1 MDEYFTINEC
11 VKWLFDNEYSNDGLD
26 YTYQYIARCIREFI
40 EVDNLS
46 TESFEQ
52 EQNESQNNR
61 QINMYTY
68 MKSLEPHLG
77 DFKIQIRVSDENGTH
92 YTTDTSV
99 HPMSYA
105 KTKPG
110 EPRYL
115 MNKSFI
121 RALDFYLENSD
132 SNSSSELEN
141 SDSNSSSEIVFKSS
155 DDIFKEIKDLDR
167 EQLISYV
174 DMFIKGLLREIKI
187 DMFESLVVLRRQE
200 MTRLNLVLD
209 RYRLSVNSP
218 TDEIIDQFN
227 FLMNIAQNEPLIW
240 DTLFNK
246 FKVTIQRDIR
256 SDQNFEHN
264 KDPYSKRMNRFLRD
278 FDKIYN
284 SRPDDEE
291 YVLLKNEELT
301 KKLEKALKKRAFRKY
316 IRYFYIQSHKLRNKM
331 NEEIKGQIES

>member
-1 MDEYFTINEC
+1 MTSMDEYLTIDDC

-26 YTYQYIARCIREFI
+26 YTYQHIARCIREFI

-46 TESFEQ
+46 KESFEQ

-68 MKSLEPHLG
+68 MKSFERVLG
-77 DFKIQIRVSDENGTH
+77 DFKIKINVTDENETY

-99 HPMSYA
+99 SPSCYT
-105 KTKPG
+105 KTKAG
-110 EPRYL
+110 VSRYL
-115 MNKSFI
+115 VNESFI
-121 RALDFYLENSD
+121 RALDFY
-132 SNSSSELEN
+132 LEN

-174 DMFIKGLLREIKI
+174 DMFIEDLLIEIRI
-187 DMFESLVVLRRQE
+187 DMFKSLVGLRRQE
-200 MTRLNLVLD
+200 MARLNLVLD

-218 TDEIIDQFN
+218 TDKIIDQCN
-227 FLMNIAQNEPLIW
+227 FFMNIAKNEPLIW

-264 KDPYSKRMNRFLRD
+264 KNPYSKRMNRFLRD
-278 FDKIYN
+278 SDKIYN

-291 YVLLKNEELT
+291 YILLKNEELT